1 MTTWL
6 SRIDLIFSKMVGSSL
21 RDNLDIFGLDR
32 CEDLI
37 SLMEAC
43 SRVAVIGKNRTELE
57 ISLNGEGDF
66 IRSALEDFHGDL
78 AGEGIHAAGIDAV
91 QTNFFWS

>member
-6 SRIDLIFSKMVGSSL
+6 SRIDLIFSKTIGSSL

-43 SRVAVIGKNRTELE
+43 SGVAVIGKDRTELE
-57 ISLNGEGDF
+57 ISLNAEGNF
-66 IRSALEDFHGDL
+66 IYGAFENFHRDV
-78 AGEGIHAAGIDAV
+78 AGKGIDASGIDAV
-91 QTNFFWS
+91 EADFFWS

>member
-1 MTTWL
+1 MNTWL
-6 SRIDLIFSKMVGSSL
+6 SEIDLIFSKTIGSSL
-21 RDNLDIFGLDR
+21 CDYLDIFGLDR

-43 SRVAVIGKNRTELE
+43 SRVAVIGKDRTELE

-66 IRSALEDFHGDL
+66 IHSAFEDFHGDL
-78 AGEGIHAAGIDAV
+78 AGEGIHAAGIDTVEAD
-91 QTNFFWS
+91 FFWS

>member
-1 MTTWL
+1 MNTWL
-6 SRIDLIFSKMVGSSL
+6 SEIDLIFSKTAGSSL

-43 SRVAVIGKNRTELE
+43 SRVAVIGKDRTELE

-66 IRSALEDFHGDL
+66 IHSAFEDFHGDL

-91 QTNFFWS
+91 EADFFWS

>member
-6 SRIDLIFSKMVGSSL
+6 SQFDLIFSKTIGSSL

-43 SRVAVIGKNRTELE
+43 SRVAVIGKDRTDFE

-66 IRSALEDFHGDL
+66 IHSAFEDFHGDL
-78 AGEGIHAAGIDAV
+78 AGEGIHAAGIDTVEAD
-91 QTNFFWS
+91 FFWS

>member
-6 SRIDLIFSKMVGSSL
+6 SRIDLLFSKRIGSSL

-43 SRVAVIGKNRTELE
+43 SRVAVIGKDRTELE

-66 IRSALEDFHGDL
+66 IHSAFEDFHGDL
-78 AGEGIHAAGIDAV
+78 AGEGIYASGIDAV
-91 QTNFFWS
+91 QANFFWS